1 MDALGYI
8 SAEEVRQA
16 LRQIYRSDAE
26 SNLQNAILESL
37 SDELR
42 PVDEKGRWK
51 PSPLLVLTVVLLCT
65 LIGAEVQLINLRWI
79 ACGTL
84 NADDAGCLFS
94 GRKIARA

>member
-1 MDALGYI
+1 MDAQGYI

-26 SNLQNAILESL
+26 SNLQNALRESL

-51 PSPLLVLTVVLLCT
+51 PSPLLVLTVVLLCA
-65 LIGAEVQLINLRWI
+65 LAGVFIYFSIG
-79 ACGTL
+79 
-84 NADDAGCLFS
+84 
-94 GRKIARA
+94 GR

>member
-8 SAEEVRQA
+8 SAEEVREA

-26 SNLQNAILESL
+26 SNLQNALLESL

-51 PSPLLVLTVVLLCT
+51 PSPLLVLTAVLLCA
-65 LIGAEVQLINLRWI
+65 LLGIFIY
-79 ACGTL
+79 
-84 NADDAGCLFS
+84 FS
-94 GRKIARA
+94 VGGR

>member
-1 MDALGYI
+1 MDAQGYI

-26 SNLQNAILESL
+26 SNLQNALRESL

-51 PSPLLVLTVVLLCT
+51 PSPLLVLTVALLCA
-65 LIGAEVQLINLRWI
+65 LAGVFIYFSIG
-79 ACGTL
+79 
-84 NADDAGCLFS
+84 
-94 GRKIARA
+94 GRG

>member
-1 MDALGYI
+1 MNARGYI

-26 SNLQNAILESL
+26 SNLQNALIEYL

-51 PSPLLVLTVVLLCT
+51 PSPMLVLTVVLLCA
-65 LIGAEVQLINLRWI
+65 LVGVFVY
-79 ACGTL
+79 
-84 NADDAGCLFS
+84 FS
-94 GRKIARA
+94 VGGR

>member
-1 MDALGYI
+1 MDAQGNI

-16 LRQIYRSDAE
+16 LRQIYFSDAE
-26 SNLQNAILESL
+26 SNLENALLESL

-65 LIGAEVQLINLRWI
+65 LIGVFIY
-79 ACGTL
+79 
-84 NADDAGCLFS
+84 FS
-94 GRKIARA
+94 IGGR